1 MDCISLNLCKI
12 FVFKIQIYLKFI
24 SDYYG
29 MLSYKHK
36 SDTIKSFSECNFVW
50 GEKSVSYQFLHLA
63 TIKYVILIM
72 FSIIS

>member
-1 MDCISLNLCKI
+1 MDFISLNLCKI
-12 FVFKIQIYLKFI
+12 FVSKIQIYLKFI
-24 SDYYG
+24 SNYYD
-29 MLSYKHK
+29 MLSDKHK

-50 GEKSVSYQFLHLA
+50 EKSVSYQFLHLA